1 MTIILLILVD
11 SRRILSTITNSQI
24 RKIIK
29 IHFSTRY
36 FDIKFRKLHETFFIP
51 YEGGEFLKTTARS
64 KSLLIVIRGGTW
76 TFPPLFESCR
86 IHAIFWASNFRFFP
100 SFRPRIQ
107 FNPDHGKFPVWRRD
121 VYREVSSS
129 DLSRTRDEHVN
140 KRAPP
145 PLTTPILVTPFWR
158 GGEAR
163 PRISGSVPAPFL
175 LADTWAT
182 EIKAWL
188 SRNEIPTGT
197 VATPVEL
204 LGHCSLVSFEPLKWS
219 RVIVIEAYYAGL
231 GKFEGNI

>member
-1 MTIILLILVD
+1 MKGASFWKPPRD
-11 SRRILSTITNSQI
+11 RN
-24 RKIIK
+24 
-29 IHFSTRY
+29 
-36 FDIKFRKLHETFFIP
+36 P
-51 YEGGEFLKTTARS
+51 C
-64 KSLLIVIRGGTW
+64 SLLFAVALGLS
-76 TFPPLFESCR
+76 PPLFESCR

>member
-1 MTIILLILVD
+1 MRHSSSLMKGASFWKPPRD
-11 SRRILSTITNSQI
+11 RN
-24 RKIIK
+24 
-29 IHFSTRY
+29 
-36 FDIKFRKLHETFFIP
+36 P
-51 YEGGEFLKTTARS
+51 C
-64 KSLLIVIRGGTW
+64 SLLFAVALGLS
-76 TFPPLFESCR
+76 PPLFESCR